1 MCFFTLFSFLLEE
14 IEKMVFDQNKA
25 IAASVLLW
33 EEMKFLWTLSTF
45 FKPEYEVG
53 TGFKIPY
60 MFIIDYLRD
69 YRHKVSIYCGAG
81 PYCQDTVE
89 CPGHRFLHFLETV
102 EKAIYHGVENEKVLF
117 RFWFFDNL
125 KFKKE
130 ATKNGIR
137 RDELYLYKWD
147 FIPIDPRDLKDKTY
161 SQRVSLLR

>member
-1 MCFFTLFSFLLEE
+1 
-14 IEKMVFDQNKA
+14 MVFDQTQA

-45 FKPEYEVG
+45 FKKEFEFG

-60 MFIIDYLRD
+60 MFIIEYLRD
-69 YRHKVSIYCGAG
+69 YRHKVACYCGAG
-81 PYCQDTVE
+81 PYCGDSVE
-89 CPGHRFLHFLETV
+89 CPGHKFLRFLEEV
-102 EKAIYHGVENEKVLF
+102 NKAIYHGVENEKVLY

-130 ATKNGIR
+130 EINIKGLR
-137 RDELYLYKWD
+137 RDELHLNSWD
-147 FIPIDPRDLKDKTY
+147 FIPIEPRDLKGKTC

>member
-1 MCFFTLFSFLLEE
+1 MG
-14 IEKMVFDQNKA
+14 FDQTQA

-45 FKPEYEVG
+45 FKKEFEFG

-60 MFIIDYLRD
+60 MFIIEYLRD
-69 YRHKVSIYCGAG
+69 YRHKVACYCGAG
-81 PYCQDTVE
+81 PYCGDSVE
-89 CPGHRFLHFLETV
+89 CPGHKFLRFLEEV
-102 EKAIYHGVENEKVLF
+102 NKAIYHGVENEKVLY

-130 ATKNGIR
+130 EINIKGLR
-137 RDELYLYKWD
+137 RDELHLNSWD
-147 FIPIDPRDLKDKTY
+147 FIPIEPRDLKGKTY

>member
-1 MCFFTLFSFLLEE
+1 
-14 IEKMVFDQNKA
+14 MVFDQTQA

-45 FKPEYEVG
+45 FKKEFEFG

-60 MFIIDYLRD
+60 MFIIEYLRD
-69 YRHKVSIYCGAG
+69 YRHKVACYCGAG
-81 PYCQDTVE
+81 PYCGNSVE
-89 CPGHRFLHFLETV
+89 CPGHKFLRFLEEV
-102 EKAIYHGVENEKVLF
+102 NKAIYHGVENEKVLY

-130 ATKNGIR
+130 EINIKGLR
-137 RDELYLYKWD
+137 RDELHLNSWD
-147 FIPIDPRDLKDKTY
+147 FIPIEPRDLKGKTY

>member
-1 MCFFTLFSFLLEE
+1 
-14 IEKMVFDQNKA
+14 MVFDQTQA

-45 FKPEYEVG
+45 FKKEFEFG

-60 MFIIDYLRD
+60 MFIIEYLGD
-69 YRHKVSIYCGAG
+69 YRHKVACYCGAG
-81 PYCQDTVE
+81 PYCGDSVE
-89 CPGHRFLHFLETV
+89 CPGHKFLRFLEEV
-102 EKAIYHGVENEKVLF
+102 NKAIYHGVENEKVLY

-130 ATKNGIR
+130 EINIKGLR
-137 RDELYLYKWD
+137 KDELHLNSWD
-147 FIPIDPRDLKDKTY
+147 FIPIEPRDLKGKTY

>member
-1 MCFFTLFSFLLEE
+1 
-14 IEKMVFDQNKA
+14 MVFDQTQA

-45 FKPEYEVG
+45 FKKEFEFG

-60 MFIIDYLRD
+60 MFIIEYLRD
-69 YRHKVSIYCGAG
+69 YRHKVACYCGAG
-81 PYCQDTVE
+81 PYCGDSVE
-89 CPGHRFLHFLETV
+89 CPGHKFLRFLEEV
-102 EKAIYHGVENEKVLF
+102 NKAIYHGVENEKVLY

-130 ATKNGIR
+130 EINIKGLR
-137 RDELYLYKWD
+137 SDELHLNSWD
-147 FIPIDPRDLKDKTY
+147 FIPIETRDIKGKTY